1 MKPNSVTEEYKLL
14 LTRIGENVAAARI
27 ARGITQRELGR
38 ISEKNQAMIAKL
50 EKYPPL
56 EMSLRSMY
64 EISRHIPVPLSE
76 VIGKAERDLELFRP
90 LEDSNKLEGRI
101 TAILD
106 KLKQLPHNEQM
117 WLTGMIEGLLERT
130 SSPLKLVESTSMI
143 SHA

>member
-56 EMSLRSMY
+56 DMTLRSMY

-90 LEDSNKLEGRI
+90 LEDSNKLEG
-101 TAILD
+101 
-106 KLKQLPHNEQM
+106 
-117 WLTGMIEGLLERT
+117 
-130 SSPLKLVESTSMI
+130 
-143 SHA
+143 